1 MNIERDENGDFYYR
15 LPFSFENLKHPYADY
30 HAWPTF
36 GAIAIDM
43 TDSDLYKKNLAERY
57 KKDITFTS
65 LIVRAAALALEDNP
79 ILAGVWEGKDKIR
92 CTNPDEIS
100 IVGPV
105 EVGELGSFFLIENAN
120 KKTVLEIAD
129 ELREEVSE
137 IRSKG
142 RVGYPWPKDDKGRF
156 RPLFEITNPGMMG
169 VEFGFTVPRTIV
181 TSLMIVCAIKE
192 RPVARSGSVVIR
204 KMMNCVLAIDHYA
217 MLAKIPTNFM
227 NEFKNNLED
236 PFNRL

>member
-1 MNIERDENGDFYYR
+1 MNIEQDGHGDFYYR
-15 LPFSFENLKHPYADY
+15 LPFSFENLRHPYADY

-36 GAIAIDM
+36 GAISIDM
-43 TDSDLYKKNLAERY
+43 TESELFKKKLSEQY

-65 LIVRAAALALEDNP
+65 LIVRSAALALEDNP

-92 CTNPDEIS
+92 CTNPEEIG

-105 EVGELGSFFLIENAN
+105 EVGESGSFFLIECAN

-129 ELREEVSE
+129 ELREQVSE
-137 IRSKG
+137 IRSEGK
-142 RVGYPWPKDDKGRF
+142 VGYPWPEDNDGRF

-169 VEFGFTVPRTIV
+169 VEFGFTVPRPIA

-192 RPVARSGSVVIR
+192 KAVARSGNIVVR
-204 KMMNCVLAIDHYA
+204 KMMNCILSIDHYA
-217 MLAKIPTNFM
+217 MLAKIPTDFM